1 MAPSVFGTDPA
12 LASFTVVYP
21 SNGYGIRPRN
31 HCAAHSR
38 TRKPVCNLDPAVEKR
53 FRTMSVTARFT
64 RAALLALGLCG
75 SAATPCFAHPSDT
88 DRAIH
93 LVSEATI
100 AGPGTQPTGATPQPG
115 AMVLLSTGLVGLA
128 LADYFRRK
136 RNRGEK
142 IRLPGAGS
150 SDPHGTWRPPAPP
163 DQ

>member
-1 MAPSVFGTDPA
+1 MVPSVFGTDPA

-75 SAATPCFAHPSDT
+75 SVAAPCLAHPSDT
-88 DRAIH
+88 YKAVH

-100 AGPGTQPTGATPQPG
+100 AGPGTPPTGATPEPG

-128 LADYFRRK
+128 LADYLRRK
-136 RNRGEK
+136 RNWGLK
-142 IRLPGAGS
+142 N
-150 SDPHGTWRPPAPP
+150 PAPGGR
-163 DQ
+163 DK